1 MILGIDLGGT
11 KIKLALVNGN
21 EIQASTSID
30 AHSHKGFTA
39 NLERLTLEINKIRE
53 KNDIM
58 GIGLATPGVVDPENL
73 KILAINEKYS
83 DLVGFNIKSW
93 AEESFNLPFVLEN
106 DARAALYGEWQY
118 GIGLNCKNV
127 VGITLGTGIGSAAVV
142 DGRML
147 IGNKF
152 IAGNLGGHMV
162 IDRNGIK
169 CNCGKFGCMEAQ
181 SSTWSLPEIIKGH
194 SKYKFSKL
202 KEANLLDFKNLFTLA
217 NEGDECAREV
227 KEYCLEMWSLGILN
241 LCVAYD
247 PEMVILNGGI
257 MASHRDIIPYI
268 EERINRKTKLS
279 PEEKIQ
285 VKLAKNIDTAAHF
298 GLKHLLEIS
307 LTKK

>member
-11 KIKLALVNGN
+11 KIKLALVDGDK
-21 EIQASTSID
+21 ITKSTSFD
-30 AHSHKGFTA
+30 AHSQKGFTA
-39 NLERLTLEINKIRE
+39 NLERLSKEINILRE
-53 KNDIM
+53 NNEIK
-58 GIGLATPGVVDPENL
+58 GIGLATPGVVDTENQKVL
-73 KILAINEKYS
+73 GINEKYS

-118 GIGLNCKNV
+118 GVGVNLKNA

-162 IDRNGIK
+162 IDRNGIN
-169 CNCGKFGCMEAQ
+169 CNCGNVGCMEAQ
-181 SSTWSLPEIIKGH
+181 SSTWSLPSIIKAN
-194 SKYKFSKL
+194 SKYHYSKL
-202 KEANLLDFKNLFTLA
+202 RESNLLDFKNLFDLA
-217 NEGDECAREV
+217 KNGDECAKEV
-227 KEYCLEMWSLGILN
+227 RDYCLEMWSIGISN
-241 LCVAYD
+241 LCLAYD

-257 MASHRDIIPYI
+257 MASHQDIIPYI

-279 PEEKIQ
+279 PNDKIK
-285 VKLAKNIDTAAHF
+285 VKLAKNLDTAAVF
-298 GLKHLLEIS
+298 GLQYLLN
-307 LTKK
+307 LK

>member
-21 EIQASTSID
+21 EILATTSID

-39 NLERLTLEINKIRE
+39 NLERLTVEINKLRE

-93 AEESFNLPFVLEN
+93 AQESFNLPFVLEN

-152 IAGNLGGHMV
+152 IAGNLGGHMM

-169 CNCGKFGCMEAQ
+169 CNCGKIGCMEAQ
-181 SSTWSLPEIIKGH
+181 SSTWSLP
-194 SKYKFSKL
+194 
-202 KEANLLDFKNLFTLA
+202 
-217 NEGDECAREV
+217 
-227 KEYCLEMWSLGILN
+227 
-241 LCVAYD
+241 
-247 PEMVILNGGI
+247 
-257 MASHRDIIPYI
+257 
-268 EERINRKTKLS
+268 
-279 PEEKIQ
+279 
-285 VKLAKNIDTAAHF
+285 
-298 GLKHLLEIS
+298 
-307 LTKK
+307 